1 MWRWVEGQE
10 GREAEARWDQV
21 FCADLPNLTDAKLWG
36 RSRVWCV
43 CVCVCVIHLFVGE
56 ARPLTDAPLAQSF
69 VLHHGSQPGLL
80 RKDARCLN
88 SALHVRSVH
97 GAVRIADK
105 GHSVPHIRG
114 IFEQQSGECPLQ

>member
-1 MWRWVEGQE
+1 MRQTRTHTHKGCVQ
-10 GREAEARWDQV
+10 RV
-21 FCADLPNLTDAKLWG
+21 YLCVCIVC
-36 RSRVWCV
+36 VWCV